1 MSQVLAE
8 VKQVSVDYQTR
19 TGSTVT
25 ALSGFD
31 LTISAGEFVSVVG
44 PSGCGKSSLL
54 RLLGGLQVPTSGSV
68 RYRGQVLTGPRPLEV
83 ALVFQDFSLL
93 PWRTVLANT
102 EFGLELRKVPK
113 AERRA
118 VANREL
124 ERVGIADFADSYPRE
139 LSGGMQQRVGIARAL
154 AMGTELMLMDEPFGS
169 LDEQTREAI
178 GEEVARIL
186 TDVGKT
192 CLLVTHSI
200 GEAILLSDRIVV
212 VSARPGRVMADIA
225 VPGPRPRPADFMAEE
240 AFVKLRTTIYRMLHA
255 PSEASTPIMAG
266 TLHSIDSSEGQ

>member
-1 MSQVLAE
+1 MPQILAE
-8 VKQVSVDYQTR
+8 VEQVTVDYKTR

-31 LTISAGEFVSVVG
+31 LTISAGEFVSIVG

-54 RLLGGLQVPTSGSV
+54 RLLSGLQAPTSGSV
-68 RYRGQVLTGPRPLEV
+68 RYRGQLMTNPRPLEV
-83 ALVFQDFSLL
+83 ALVFQDFALL
-93 PWRTVLANT
+93 PWRTVLANA
-102 EFGLELRKVPK
+102 EFGLEMRKMSR

-118 VANREL
+118 IAEREL

-154 AMGTELMLMDEPFGS
+154 AMGTELVLMDEPFGS

-186 TDVGKT
+186 TEVGKT
-192 CLLVTHSI
+192 CVLVTHSI

-212 VSARPGRVMADIA
+212 VSGRPGRVIADLD
-225 VPGPRPRPADFMAEE
+225 VPGPRPRSADFMAEE
-240 AFVKLRTTIYRMLHA
+240 AFVMLRAKIYRMLHG
-255 PSEASTPIMAG
+255 PSEQPEQSTPAAFG
-266 TLHSIDSSEGQ
+266 PGEGQ

>member
-1 MSQVLAE
+1 MSQTLAE
-8 VKQVSVDYQTR
+8 VEGVTVEYRTR

-54 RLLGGLQVPTSGSV
+54 RLLSGLQLPTSGSV
-68 RYRGQVLTGPRPLEV
+68 RYREEVMVGPRPLEV
-83 ALVFQDFSLL
+83 ALVFQDFALL

-102 EFGLELRKVPK
+102 EFGLELRKVPRT
-113 AERRA
+113 ERRTIA
-118 VANREL
+118 MREL
-124 ERVGIADFADSYPRE
+124 ERVGIANFAHSYPRE

-154 AMGTELMLMDEPFGS
+154 AMGTELVLMDEPFGS

-192 CLLVTHSI
+192 CVLVTHSI
-200 GEAILLSDRIVV
+200 GEAILLSDRIIV
-212 VSARPGRVMADIA
+212 VSGRPGRVIA
-225 VPGPRPRPADFMAEE
+225 EIEVPAPRPRPVEFMAEE
-240 AFVKLRTTIYRMLHA
+240 TFVKLRTTIYRMLHGT
-255 PSEASTPIMAG
+255 SERSVPVTARRGARG
-266 TLHSIDSSEGQ
+266 

>member
-1 MSQVLAE
+1 MSQTLAE
-8 VKQVSVDYQTR
+8 VQQVTVDYRTR

-54 RLLGGLQVPTSGSV
+54 RLLSGLQAPTSGSV
-68 RYRGQVLTGPRPLEV
+68 RYRGEALVGPRPLEV
-83 ALVFQDFSLL
+83 ALVFQDFALL

-102 EFGLELRKVPK
+102 EFGLELRKVPR

-118 VANREL
+118 IAEREL

-154 AMGTELMLMDEPFGS
+154 AMGTELVLMDEPFGS
-169 LDEQTREAI
+169 LDEQTRESI

-192 CLLVTHSI
+192 CVLVTHSI
-200 GEAILLSDRIVV
+200 GEAILLSDRIIV
-212 VSARPGRVMADIA
+212 VSGRPGRVIA
-225 VPGPRPRPADFMAEE
+225 EIEVPGPRPRPVDFMAEE
-240 AFVKLRTTIYRMLHA
+240 TFVKLRTAIYRMLHGA
-255 PSEASTPIMAG
+255 PEQSVPVTAGPGAG
-266 TLHSIDSSEGQ
+266 T